1 MKGTITINQLARI
14 FDISHHQ
21 IRYYEEKGLL
31 FPSYVDKNKYR
42 KYALKEIYQLAQIL
56 MLRNLNISI
65 NQIKDMFKTY
75 QKREYLNL
83 LKEKSNEIIDEI
95 KRLTEIQKSIEYHMN
110 NLTKEKID
118 STKYVENIHLK
129 KIITLR
135 ADENLTAKDVYEMKL
150 STLLL
155 GNDIFYV
162 FEEDTYH
169 LCIKTDGNTD
179 FVMKE
184 GLYKSLYIHGGTDEE
199 FEERLLTIIAKENFP
214 IYAIEYSNEIF
225 ISGDILELEILMPA
239 KGDEDDN

>member
-31 FPSYVDKNKYR
+31 FPSCVDKNKYR

-56 MLRNLNISI
+56 MLRNLNLSVA
-65 NQIKDMFKTY
+65 QIKDIFTTY

-83 LKEKSNEIIDEI
+83 LKEKLNENIDEI
-95 KRLTEIQKSIEYHMN
+95 KRLTEIQKSIEYHMY

-118 STKYVENIHLK
+118 STKRVENIHLK

-135 ADENLTAKDVYEMKL
+135 TDENLTAKDVYEMKL
-150 STLLL
+150 PILLF

-169 LCIKTDGNTD
+169 LCIKTGGNAD

-199 FEERLLTIIAKENFP
+199 FEEQLLVIIAKKNFP
-214 IYAIEYSNEIF
+214 VYAIEHSNEIF
-225 ISGDILELEILMPA
+225 INGDILELEILMPA
-239 KGDEDDN
+239 KGG

>member
-1 MKGTITINQLARI
+1 
-14 FDISHHQ
+14 
-21 IRYYEEKGLL
+21 
-31 FPSYVDKNKYR
+31 
-42 KYALKEIYQLAQIL
+42 
-56 MLRNLNISI
+56 
-65 NQIKDMFKTY
+65 
-75 QKREYLNL
+75 
-83 LKEKSNEIIDEI
+83 
-95 KRLTEIQKSIEYHMN
+95 
-110 NLTKEKID
+110 
-118 STKYVENIHLK
+118 
-129 KIITLR
+129 
-135 ADENLTAKDVYEMKL
+135 
-150 STLLL
+150 LLL

>member
-56 MLRNLNISI
+56 MLRNLNLSVA
-65 NQIKDMFKTY
+65 QIKDIFTTY
-75 QKREYLNL
+75 QKSEYLNL

-95 KRLTEIQKSIEYHMN
+95 KRLTEIQKSIEYHMY

-118 STKYVENIHLK
+118 STKHVENIHLK

-135 ADENLTAKDVYEMKL
+135 TDENLTAKDVFEMKL
-150 STLLL
+150 PILLFD
-155 GNDIFYV
+155 NDIFYV

-169 LCIKTDGNTD
+169 LCIKADGNAD
-179 FVMKE
+179 FVIKE
-184 GLYKSLYIHGGTDEE
+184 GMYKSLYIHGGTDEE
-199 FEERLLTIIAKENFP
+199 FEEQLLAIIAKENFL
-214 IYAIEYSNEIF
+214 IYAIEYSNGIF
-225 ISGDILELEILMPA
+225 ISGDILELEILIPV
-239 KGDEDDN
+239 KEDEGDN